1 LYILCDNVGHTSYNK
16 NRTLIEMI
24 GDVYKLKE
32 LPIFKAFRLGTQLGQ
47 YVGTKAGERTALRIA
62 QKGAATGP
70 VFTKEMFEYEISA
83 IRMGA
88 QI

>member
-1 LYILCDNVGHTSYNK
+1 MLIQVWRGIEGHPLLRAIEFGAQAGVFVGQ
-16 NRTLIEMI
+16 
-24 GDVYKLKE
+24 
-32 LPIFKAFRLGTQLGQ
+32 F
-47 YVGTKAGERTALRIA
+47 AGEQTAKRIET
-62 QKGAATGP
+62 KGAASGP

>member
-1 LYILCDNVGHTSYNK
+1 MGLVGLYRGIEGHPLLRAIEFGAQVG
-16 NRTLIEMI
+16 RI
-24 GDVYKLKE
+24 V
-32 LPIFKAFRLGTQLGQ
+32 GQ
-47 YVGTKAGERTALRIA
+47 FAGEQTAERIET
-62 QKGAATGP
+62 KGAASGP

>member
-1 LYILCDNVGHTSYNK
+1 MGLVGLYRGIEGHPLL
-16 NRTLIEMI
+16 RLIE
-24 GDVYKLKE
+24 
-32 LPIFKAFRLGTQLGQ
+32 LGGQ
-47 YVGTKAGERTALRIA
+47 VGRVVGQFAGEQTAERIER
-62 QKGAATGP
+62 KGAASGP

>member
-1 LYILCDNVGHTSYNK
+1 MGLVGLYRGIEGHPLLRSIRVGAEVG
-16 NRTLIEMI
+16 R
-24 GDVYKLKE
+24 VV
-32 LPIFKAFRLGTQLGQ
+32 GQ
-47 YVGTKAGERTALRIA
+47 FAGEQTAERIV
-62 QKGAATGP
+62 QKGAASGP

>member
-1 LYILCDNVGHTSYNK
+1 MGLVGLYRGIEGHPLLRAIQFGAEVGQ
-16 NRTLIEMI
+16 
-24 GDVYKLKE
+24 VV
-32 LPIFKAFRLGTQLGQ
+32 GQ
-47 YVGTKAGERTALRIA
+47 YAGEQTAARIEE
-62 QKGAATGP
+62 KGVASGP

>member
-1 LYILCDNVGHTSYNK
+1 M
-16 NRTLIEMI
+16 NRTLIEVI
-24 GDVYKLKE
+24 GDVYKLKD
-32 LPIFKAFRLGTQLGQ
+32 LPIVKVFRLGAQFGQ
-47 YVGTKAGERTALRIA
+47 KVGTKAGKRTALRIV

>member
-1 LYILCDNVGHTSYNK
+1 MSLVGLYRGIEGHPLLRSIQFGLEAGQVVGQ
-16 NRTLIEMI
+16 
-24 GDVYKLKE
+24 
-32 LPIFKAFRLGTQLGQ
+32 F
-47 YVGTKAGERTALRIA
+47 AGEQTAARIER
-62 QKGAATGP
+62 KGAASGP

>member
-1 LYILCDNVGHTSYNK
+1 MGLVGLYRGIEGHPLL
-16 NRTLIEMI
+16 RAIEF
-24 GDVYKLKE
+24 G
-32 LPIFKAFRLGTQLGQ
+32 AQLGQ
-47 YVGTKAGERTALRIA
+47 VVGQFAGEQTAERIER
-62 QKGAATGP
+62 KGAASGP

>member
-1 LYILCDNVGHTSYNK
+1 MSLFHLYRTVEGHPLLRAIEFGAQAGVFVGQ
-16 NRTLIEMI
+16 
-24 GDVYKLKE
+24 
-32 LPIFKAFRLGTQLGQ
+32 F
-47 YVGTKAGERTALRIA
+47 AGEQTAARIEA
-62 QKGAATGP
+62 KGAATGP

>member
-1 LYILCDNVGHTSYNK
+1 
-16 NRTLIEMI
+16 MI
-24 GDVYKLKE
+24 GDIFD
-32 LPIFKAFRLGTQLGQ
+32 LPLPRKVKAYGPIYRAIRLGMKAGEL
-47 YVGTKAGERTALRIA
+47 VGTKAGERTALRIA

>member
-1 LYILCDNVGHTSYNK
+1 MGLIALYRGIECHPLLRAIEFGAQAGAFVGEY
-16 NRTLIEMI
+16 
-24 GDVYKLKE
+24 
-32 LPIFKAFRLGTQLGQ
+32 
-47 YVGTKAGERTALRIA
+47 AGEKTAARIEE
-62 QKGAATGP
+62 KGAASGP

>member
-1 LYILCDNVGHTSYNK
+1 
-16 NRTLIEMI
+16 MI
-24 GDVYKLKE
+24 GDVYKVKD
-32 LPIFKAFRLGTQLGQ
+32 LPIIKAFRLGAQLGH
-47 YVGTKAGERTALRIA
+47 YVGSNLGKRTALQIA

>member
-1 LYILCDNVGHTSYNK
+1 MYILCDNVEHTSCNN

-24 GDVYKLKE
+24 GDVYKVKD
-32 LPIFKAFRLGTQLGQ
+32 LPIIKAIRLGGMLGK
-47 YVGTKAGERTALRIA
+47 YVGTKWGKATALQIA

>member
-1 LYILCDNVGHTSYNK
+1 LGAEVGQS
-16 NRTLIEMI
+16 
-24 GDVYKLKE
+24 V
-32 LPIFKAFRLGTQLGQ
+32 GQ
-47 YVGTKAGERTALRIA
+47 YAGEQTAARIEA
-62 QKGAATGP
+62 KGAATGP